1 MFEMKVL
8 LDENC
13 SKLKQILL
21 EIGWDVVT
29 VKEVIDRK
37 AGYNS
42 VSDEQII
49 NYAKEKKAIIVIK
62 DNGIKFRCFNES
74 IPFIDIGSPEQEAK
88 IVDRKLM
95 EMQAWKEYL

>member
-13 SKLKQILL
+13 SNLKLLLL
-21 EIGWDVVT
+21 EMGWDVLT

-49 NYAKEKKAIIVIK
+49 SYAKEKKTIIVTK
-62 DNGIKFRCFNES
+62 DNGLKFRCLKES
-74 IPFIDIGSPEQEAK
+74 IPFIDIGSPEQESK
-88 IVDRKLM
+88 IVDSKLR
-95 EMQAWKEYL
+95 EMQAWREYL